1 MTEKSKK
8 LFLPLLPAIEVNWIY
23 EPDIAEEAFDTVAKI
38 AFLAYLQ
45 DYRADPLT
53 VEELQAIWMESCEMD
68 DKLKDGEDS
77 HSLWTFGEHHA
88 ANATLDGFDNLQE
101 CMLTITIKAE

>member
-1 MTEKSKK
+1 
-8 LFLPLLPAIEVNWIY
+8 
-23 EPDIAEEAFDTVAKI
+23 
-38 AFLAYLQ
+38 
-45 DYRADPLT
+45 
-53 VEELQAIWMESCEMD
+53 MESCEMD